1 MKKYHFI
8 LLVLL
13 GIFLMPG
20 SAIACGKGSEKSSC
34 KKKFHPIRKKKRVV
48 AIVIVQRAKTTKVVK
63 EIAVIQN
70 VDVLQRVQL
79 PQ

>member
-1 MKKYHFI
+1 VERVTQRT
-8 LLVLL
+8 L
-13 GIFLMPG
+13 
-20 SAIACGKGSEKSSC
+20 A
-34 KKKFHPIRKKKRVV
+34 KKKFPLLNQKKRVV
-48 AIVIVQRAKTTKVVK
+48 VVTIILKRKTTKVVK

>member
-1 MKKYHFI
+1 MKKYHII
-8 LLVLL
+8 LIVLL
-13 GIFLMPG
+13 GMFLMP
-20 SAIACGKGSEKSSC
+20 STAIACGKGSEKLLA
-34 KKKFHPIRKKKRVV
+34 KKKFHPINQKKRVV
-48 AIVIVQRAKTTKVVK
+48 AVVIIQRAKTTKVVK

>member
-1 MKKYHFI
+1 VVKVQKK
-8 LLVLL
+8 VL
-13 GIFLMPG
+13 
-20 SAIACGKGSEKSSC
+20 A

>member
-1 MKKYHFI
+1 
-8 LLVLL
+8 
-13 GIFLMPG
+13 MPG

-34 KKKFHPIRKKKRVV
+34 KKEISSNQKEKRVV